1 MKIWKDLKRIE
12 GEKANILTLIDNM
25 LFNTGFQ
32 AVLLYRISNWA
43 YNLKIPI
50 LPRAINWYSRFL
62 TSSDIS
68 YAAHIEEGLLIIHG
82 MGVVIGANVKIGK
95 NVKLLNDCTLGNR
108 LGENEN
114 RNDGQPEV
122 GSNVVIGV
130 GSRLLGPIKI
140 GDNAKIGA
148 NSVVLVDV
156 PSGCTAVG
164 SPARIINKNK
174 LENN

>member
-1 MKIWKDLKRIE
+1 MKIWKDLKRVE
-12 GEKANILTLIDNM
+12 GEKANIFTLIDNM
-25 LFNTGFQ
+25 FFNTGFQ

-43 YNLKIPI
+43 YKLGIPI

-68 YAAHIEEGLLIIHG
+68 YAADIGEGLLIIHG
-82 MGVVIGANVKIGK
+82 MGVVIGAKVKMGK

-108 LGENEN
+108 LGDNEK

-122 GSNVVIGV
+122 GDNVVIGV

-140 GDNAKIGA
+140 GSDAKIGA
-148 NSVVLVDV
+148 NSVVLNDV

-164 SPARIINKNK
+164 SPARIIYKK
-174 LENN
+174 EK